1 MPTGK
6 GFPPRFMY
14 GTHYSTPG
22 YVLNYLV
29 RDRPEYMLCL
39 QNGRFDH
46 ADRIFTD
53 IQATWDSVLINPADV
68 KELIPEFYEGN
79 GDFLLNTQRLQLGTY
94 ISSLDCLNLNTQT
107 LTHKTTGTRQDGL
120 KVDDVIL
127 PPWAKDSRDFVK
139 KCREAMESEYVSK
152 HINHWIDLI
161 FGYKQRGMEAEK
173 AYNVFY
179 HITYE
184 GAVDVDSIKD
194 PVERNSIML
203 QIREF
208 GQTPKQIFFRPHP
221 ARDVSSSPSIIDST
235 RTSTSRKMPSGVVG
249 LVGGSTSNRTR
260 VRTVSALNATRLEN
274 DDILDDGGRDDG
286 DEKEEEK
293 TDEMS
298 NDDDVNISILIS
310 KFNNKKKRRT
320 WYVVVVTE
328 INVFEYHSLT
338 KTIPGTTAYIPKV

>member
-1 MPTGK
+1 
-6 GFPPRFMY
+6 
-14 GTHYSTPG
+14 
-22 YVLNYLV
+22 
-29 RDRPEYMLCL
+29 
-39 QNGRFDH
+39 
-46 ADRIFTD
+46 
-53 IQATWDSVLINPADV
+53 
-68 KELIPEFYEGN
+68 
-79 GDFLLNTQRLQLGTY
+79 
-94 ISSLDCLNLNTQT
+94 
-107 LTHKTTGTRQDGL
+107 
-120 KVDDVIL
+120 
-127 PPWAKDSRDFVK
+127 
-139 KCREAMESEYVSK
+139 MESEFVSK

-260 VRTVSALNATRLEN
+260 VRTMSALNAARLEI
-274 DDILDDGGRDDG
+274 DDVDCRDDD

-293 TDEMS
+293 LNDTECES
-298 NDDDVNISILIS
+298 NNNDDDVFISILIS
-310 KFNNKKKRRT
+310 KFSNKKKRRT
-320 WYVVVVTE
+320 WYVVCVCVC
-328 INVFEYHSLT
+328 
-338 KTIPGTTAYIPKV
+338 